1 MASIYLAGHLL
12 DGGPQAVECRKIG
25 RLYASLPT
33 QDNAVFGQSLNL
45 DEETDLK
52 HAVMTDEVDA
62 VAHLI
67 KASAGVRKRER
78 HDWSA
83 GFSGAAKNRAAILSL
98 RRSLLQKFRDSMLFV
113 ASERVSPI
121 MEAPFTCAGMP
132 VKT

>member
-1 MASIYLAGHLL
+1 MAGIDLTCHLL
-12 DGGPQAVECRKIG
+12 DGGTQAIECRKIG

-33 QDNAVFGQSLNL
+33 QDNAVFGQSRGL

-62 VAHLI
+62 IALLI
-67 KASAGVRKRER
+67 EASAGVRERER

-83 GFSGAAKNRAAILSL
+83 GFSSAAKNRAAILSL
-98 RRSLLQKFRDSMLFV
+98 RRSLLQKFRDSIFFV
-113 ASERVSPI
+113 ASERLSPTR
-121 MEAPFTCAGMP
+121 EAPFTCAGMP